1 MHSEDDDHNLP
12 VSFATSYITQLD
24 DFKNLEFKNWR
35 LKERVSLYLKNVLIC
50 LSILIQLI
58 IRIFR

>member
-50 LSILIQLI
+50 
-58 IRIFR
+58 